1 MYVCVCAVGL
11 RGFAGCFL
19 LACVLF
25 IKGDLLHSFPTPY
38 VPALHDSQFKKSLLM
53 LYLGISLC
61 LKQRVWKWVGL
72 LCSQLECCAQ
82 DSHIRKHAPTDIIQG
97 QEQKK
102 RTVRNIFWVWSR
114 YPKAVIVKR
123 MAENGVKLFF
133 FLRFSHSIF
142 PFNLSK
148 YIFC

>member
-1 MYVCVCAVGL
+1 
-11 RGFAGCFL
+11 
-19 LACVLF
+19 
-25 IKGDLLHSFPTPY
+25 
-38 VPALHDSQFKKSLLM
+38 M

-82 DSHIRKHAPTDIIQG
+82 DSHIRKHAPNDIIQG

-123 MAENGVKLFF
+123 MAAPYHTVHVNIGINFGISVLRQHQWYINNTSPDMSASKSRPSLPLPTLTALSPLYVFVFIFNICRFF
-133 FLRFSHSIF
+133 RLGSGLNYSSF
-142 PFNLSK
+142 
-148 YIFC
+148 